1 MTAKGGDRRPMV
13 APQGTGEQLPV
24 GITED
29 HLCGGRVVLRQPADG
44 FRAAIDPVLLAA
56 SCPANSGESVLE
68 LGAGTGAATLCLAQ
82 RVAGVRVMGLERQR
96 DLVRLASENA
106 TLNRVADRVSFIIGD
121 ILAPPPRLSPGGFD
135 HVIANPPFLEAGTAS
150 RSPMAGR
157 ATAAIEGDADLAAWV
172 RLALAMVH
180 ARGTVTVIH
189 RADRLEAVLTEFAG
203 RAGEIV
209 IFPLWAGVGKP
220 ARRVLVRARKAT
232 RTPTRLDWGLVLHE
246 ADGSYTPEAE
256 AVLRHGAALVL

>member
-1 MTAKGGDRRPMV
+1 MA
-13 APQGTGEQLPV
+13 GEQPPG

-29 HLCGGRVVLRQPADG
+29 HLVGGRVVLRQPAEG

-56 SCPANSGESVLE
+56 SCPATTGENVLE

-82 RVAGVRVMGLERQR
+82 RVPGLRITGLERQR

-106 TLNRVADRVSFIIGD
+106 VLNRVADRVSFIIGD
-121 ILAPPPRLSPGGFD
+121 ILSPPPRLSPGGFD

-150 RSPMAGR
+150 RSPRSGR
-157 ATAAIEGDADLAAWV
+157 AAAAIEGDADLASWV

-209 IFPLWAGVGKP
+209 IFPLWSGVGKP
-220 ARRVLVRARKAT
+220 AKRVLIRARKAT
-232 RTPTRLDWGLVLHE
+232 RTPTRLDWGLVLHGPDGGYTAE
-246 ADGSYTPEAE
+246 AD